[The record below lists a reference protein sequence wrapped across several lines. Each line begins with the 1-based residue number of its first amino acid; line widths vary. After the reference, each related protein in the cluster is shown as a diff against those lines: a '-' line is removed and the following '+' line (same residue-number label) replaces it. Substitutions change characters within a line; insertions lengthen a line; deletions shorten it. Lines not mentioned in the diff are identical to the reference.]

1 MSSAKET
8 ISQQVAADLES
19 RLPGNAAQCE
29 PTFWGRLFTLQSRWK
44 LNVGLDGLVLK
55 THGTAISCD
64 PLTVSLTPGLFWNR
78 LTLKTPDGNKTIHL
92 NGLSKKKAMAL
103 QMGLVAAATQ
113 THFKKLKPLFLSAV
127 EQALSFED
135 FLAQKQKQ
143 GWIWLTADEIRRR
156 SVFADAATA
165 AEGFAASDFFPLLRR
180 LSESS
185 PYRDILTTTFLSEK
199 ALTQRID
206 ERNRTFWKTLVVN
219 DHAFF
224 DTYEKNP
231 LTDEQRTAV
240 ACFAPRS
247 LVIAAAGSGKTS
259 VMAAKRAYAVHKKFF
274 CAEEI
279 LMLAFN
285 NKAAEE
291 LRRRTGAV
299 NPSQTGFTVK
309 QSAAATFHA
318 FSLAVIGDVTGH
330 KPAVA
335 PYIES
340 GTQGKMWQTL
350 FDAALTHLSYRIKYA
365 LFSALFGEDGFDGK
379 TPTDT
384 PSLLTARGEVVKSR
398 AEKLLA
404 DWLTLCGFV
413 YEYERPYPT
422 DVSDKTHRQYKPDF
436 YLPQLDAWLEV
447 WAIADDEK
455 EPPEFS
461 GYQASK
467 RWKRELHK
475 KQGTRLLEITAG
487 EIHRDG
493 FDRLLRELTSLGLK
507 PAAAEL
513 SPEAEPTFNN
523 FLSAVAIFH
532 TQAKNNNFSV
542 TDLRR
547 RINENPEPFGYREK
561 LFLDL
566 YEPLER
572 GWDTEL
578 KKNGWTDFEN
588 MMHQAAELIESG
600 QWSNPYRLI
609 LVDEFQ
615 DTSRARARL
624 IKALLKTPDTRLFA
638 VGDDWQAIY
647 RFAGSDLSVMTNF
660 EKEFGT
666 TETLHLSTTFRCSQT
681 ICDLSSRF
689 VLQNPRQI
697 KKACHSV
704 HPETGLPIHLITV
717 DNETEISPAVSTEAV
732 RLATSSKTNGKEIV
746 IAVLGRYRRDAEF
759 LPHLRRKNVTI
770 VFSTIHA
777 AKGLEYDHVIIPRLK
792 SRGHGFPCE
801 VMDNPLLSLAMPNPE
816 EFPHA
821 EERRLFYVALTR
833 AKKSVSIICLKSP
846 SSVFFDEMI
855 DKKKGYLNFLSFDN
869 KASALRNQPRCP
881 RCNGF
886 LLIRTNHNDGH
897 LFYGCSNYPKCRY
910 TKNLDNNPQ

>member
-1 MSSAKET
+1 MSSANE
-8 ISQQVAADLES
+8 SFFQHVAADLEN
-19 RLPGNAAQCE
+19 RLPVAAARCE

-44 LNVGLDGLVLK
+44 LAVDRNGLILIRNGMAVPCDPLNASLLPGRFWIRLVLK
-55 THGTAISCD
+55 A
-64 PLTVSLTPGLFWNR
+64 L
-78 LTLKTPDGNKTIHL
+78 DGRTIYL
-92 NGLSKKKAMAL
+92 NGISKKETAVL
-103 QMGLVAAATQ
+103 QIAITAAANQ
-113 THFKKLKPLFLSAV
+113 SRFKKLKPLFLSAV

-135 FLAQKQKQ
+135 FLAQKQKR
-143 GWIWLTADEIRRR
+143 GWIWLTADEIHRR
-156 SVFADAATA
+156 SAFADAASA
-165 AEGFAASDFFPLLRR
+165 AKGLASSDFFPLLRH
-180 LSESS
+180 LAESS
-185 PYRDILTTTFLSEK
+185 PYCEILNKAFLSEK
-199 ALTQRID
+199 ALAHLID
-206 ERNRTFWKTLVVN
+206 ERNRIFWKSLVVS
-219 DHAFF
+219 DRAFF
-224 DTYEKNP
+224 NTYEKNP
-231 LTDEQRTAV
+231 LTDEQRKAV

-259 VMAAKRAYAVHKKFF
+259 VMAAKRAYAVRKKFF
-274 CAEEI
+274 REEEI

-299 NPSQTGFTVK
+299 NPSQAGFVVK

-330 KPAVA
+330 KPAIASYV
-335 PYIES
+335 ENNS
-340 GTQGKMWQTL
+340 QGKQWQTL
-350 FDAALTHLSYRIKYA
+350 FDAQLTHLSYRIKYA
-365 LFSALFGEDGFDGK
+365 FFTALFGEDGFDGK

-404 DWLTLCGFV
+404 DWLNLCGFA
-413 YEYERPYPT
+413 YEYERPYPV

-436 YLPQLDAWLEV
+436 YLPQLDAWLEL
-447 WAIADDEK
+447 WAVADGEK
-455 EPPEFS
+455 EPPEFA
-461 GYQASK
+461 GYQAAK
-467 RWKRELHK
+467 QWKRELHK
-475 KQGTRLLEITAG
+475 KQGTKLLEITAG

-493 FDRLLRELTSLGLK
+493 FGRLLREFTVLGLK
-507 PAAAEL
+507 PAAVEL
-513 SPEAEPTFNN
+513 SPESEHTFSN

-547 RINENPEPFGYREK
+547 RIEENPKQFGYREK

-572 GWDTEL
+572 AWDAEL
-578 KKNGWTDFEN
+578 KKNGWTDFES

-600 QWSNPYRLI
+600 RWTNPYRLI

-615 DTSRARARL
+615 DTSRVRARL
-624 IKALLKTPDTRLFA
+624 IKALLKTPDARLFA

-647 RFAGSDLSVMTNF
+647 RFAGSDLAVMTNF
-660 EKEFGT
+660 EKEFGAA
-666 TETLHLSTTFRCSQT
+666 EIMHLSTTFRCSQT

-689 VLQNPRQI
+689 VQQNPSQI
-697 KKACHSV
+697 KQNCCSV
-704 HPETGLPIHLITV
+704 HSEVGLPIHLITV
-717 DNETEISPAVSTEAV
+717 NNESEIYQAVNEEAA
-732 RLATSSKTNGKEIV
+732 RLSELPSSDGKDTV

-759 LPHLRRKNVTI
+759 LPPIRRKNVTV

-801 VMDNPLLSLAMPNPE
+801 VMDNPLLSLSMPNPE
-816 EFPHA
+816 AFPHA

-846 SSVFFDEMI
+846 ASVFFDEMI
-855 DKKKGYLNFLSFDN
+855 DKKNGYLDFLTFDD
-869 KASALRNQPRCP
+869 KASALSNQPRCP
-881 RCNGF
+881 RCAGA
-886 LLIRTNHNDGH
+886 LVIRTNRNDGH

-910 TKNLDNNPQ
+910 TKSSDSGLH

>member
-1 MSSAKET
+1 MSSAKG
-8 ISQQVAADLES
+8 IIPQQVAADLES

-55 THGTAISCD
+55 THSTAISCD

-78 LTLKTPDGNKTIHL
+78 LTLKTPDGKNIHL
-92 NGLSKKKAMAL
+92 NGLSKKKAAAL

-127 EQALSFED
+127 EQALSFGD

-156 SVFADAATA
+156 SAFADAATA
-165 AEGFAASDFFPLLRR
+165 AEGYAASDFFPLLRR
-180 LSESS
+180 LSKSS

-224 DTYEKNP
+224 DMYEKNP

-274 CAEEI
+274 RAGEI

-335 PYIES
+335 PYVES
-340 GTQGKMWQTL
+340 GTQEKMWQTL

-404 DWLTLCGFV
+404 DWLTLCGFA

-467 RWKRELHK
+467 QWKRELHK
-475 KQGTRLLEITAG
+475 KTR
-487 EIHRDG
+487 
-493 FDRLLRELTSLGLK
+493 
-507 PAAAEL
+507 
-513 SPEAEPTFNN
+513 
-523 FLSAVAIFH
+523 
-532 TQAKNNNFSV
+532 
-542 TDLRR
+542 
-547 RINENPEPFGYREK
+547 
-561 LFLDL
+561 
-566 YEPLER
+566 
-572 GWDTEL
+572 
-578 KKNGWTDFEN
+578 
-588 MMHQAAELIESG
+588 
-600 QWSNPYRLI
+600 
-609 LVDEFQ
+609 
-615 DTSRARARL
+615 
-624 IKALLKTPDTRLFA
+624 
-638 VGDDWQAIY
+638 
-647 RFAGSDLSVMTNF
+647 
-660 EKEFGT
+660 
-666 TETLHLSTTFRCSQT
+666 
-681 ICDLSSRF
+681 
-689 VLQNPRQI
+689 
-697 KKACHSV
+697 
-704 HPETGLPIHLITV
+704 
-717 DNETEISPAVSTEAV
+717 
-732 RLATSSKTNGKEIV
+732 
-746 IAVLGRYRRDAEF
+746 
-759 LPHLRRKNVTI
+759 
-770 VFSTIHA
+770 HA
-777 AKGLEYDHVIIPRLK
+777 ALGNYFR
-792 SRGHGFPCE
+792 R
-801 VMDNPLLSLAMPNPE
+801 NPS
-816 EFPHA
+816 
-821 EERRLFYVALTR
+821 
-833 AKKSVSIICLKSP
+833 
-846 SSVFFDEMI
+846 
-855 DKKKGYLNFLSFDN
+855 
-869 KASALRNQPRCP
+869 
-881 RCNGF
+881 
-886 LLIRTNHNDGH
+886 
-897 LFYGCSNYPKCRY
+897 
-910 TKNLDNNPQ
+910 

>member
-1 MSSAKET
+1 MSSVTE
-8 ISQQVAADLES
+8 IIPQQIATDLEN
-19 RLPGNAAQCE
+19 RLPVAAAQCE
-29 PTFWGRLFTLQSRWK
+29 PTFWGRLFTLQSHWK
-44 LNVGLDGLVLK
+44 VDVRGADLTLK
-55 THGTAISCD
+55 TNGTAIACD
-64 PLTVSLTPGLFWNR
+64 PLNVSLTPGLFWNR
-78 LTLKTPDGNKTIHL
+78 LTLKTLDGKKLHL
-92 NGLSKKKAMAL
+92 NGLSKKETAAL
-103 QMGLVAAATQ
+103 QIALAAAANQ
-113 THFKKLKPLFLSAV
+113 NRFKKLKPLFLSAV
-127 EQALSFED
+127 EQVLSLED
-135 FLAQKQKQ
+135 FLVQKQKR
-143 GWIWLTADEIRRR
+143 GWIWLTTNEIRRR
-156 SVFADAATA
+156 SAFTDAAAA
-165 AEGFAASDFFPLLRR
+165 AEGGAASDFFPLLQR
-180 LSESS
+180 LSNSS
-185 PYRDILTTTFLSEK
+185 PYREILATAFLSEK
-199 ALTQRID
+199 AFIHRID

-219 DHAFF
+219 DRAFF

-259 VMAAKRAYAVHKKFF
+259 VMAAKRAYAVRKEFF
-274 CAEEI
+274 RAEEI

-299 NPSQTGFTVK
+299 NPPQAGFAVK
-309 QSAAATFHA
+309 QSSAATFHA

-335 PYIES
+335 PYVEN
-340 GTQGKMWQTL
+340 GTQGKTWQTL
-350 FDAALTHLSYRIKYA
+350 FDAALTHLPYRGKYA

-384 PSLLTARGEVVKSR
+384 PSLLTSHGEVVKSR

-404 DWLTLCGFV
+404 DWLTLCGFA
-413 YEYERPYPT
+413 YEYERPYPV

-436 YLPQLDAWLEV
+436 YLPQLDAWLEL
-447 WAIADDEK
+447 WAVADDEK
-455 EPPEFS
+455 EPLEFA
-461 GYQASK
+461 GYQAAK
-467 RWKRELHK
+467 QWKRALHK

-493 FDRLLRELTSLGLK
+493 FSRLLRKLNSLGLK
-507 PAAAEL
+507 PAAVEL
-513 SPEAEPTFNN
+513 TPEAERTFSN
-523 FLSAVAIFH
+523 FLSTVAIFH

-542 TDLRR
+542 TDLRC
-547 RINENPEPFGYREK
+547 RIEENPEQFGYREK

-566 YEPLER
+566 YEPLEQA
-572 GWDTEL
+572 WDAEL
-578 KKNGWTDFEN
+578 KKNSWTDFES

-600 QWSNPYRLI
+600 RWPNPYRLI

-624 IKALLKTPDTRLFA
+624 IKALLKTPDARLFA

-647 RFAGSDLSVMTNF
+647 RFAGSDLAVMTNF
-660 EKEFGT
+660 ENEFGAA
-666 TETLHLSTTFRCSQT
+666 ETLHLSTTFRCSQT

-689 VLQNPRQI
+689 VQQNPRQI
-697 KKACHSV
+697 EKECRSV
-704 HPETGLPIHLITV
+704 HTEAGLPIHLIPV
-717 DNETEISPAVSTEAV
+717 DSEAEIYQAVSKEVV
-732 RLATSSKTNGKEIV
+732 RLAESSKTDGKEIV
-746 IAVLGRYRRDAEF
+746 IAVLGRYRRDAEL
-759 LPHLRRKNVTI
+759 LPHLRRKNITV

-855 DKKKGYLNFLSFDN
+855 DKKNGYLDFLTFDD
-869 KASALRNQPRCP
+869 KASALSNQPRCP
-881 RCNGF
+881 RCAGA
-886 LLIRTNHNDGH
+886 LVIRTNRNDGH

-910 TKNLDNNPQ
+910 TKSIDSGLL